1 MLGEGLYVL
10 IKKGDPSQL
19 HARKYL
25 TKDEHTIGRQG
36 NGVQPDI
43 AFSSPY
49 ISRMHAAF
57 RKVGNQY
64 ELVDLASKH
73 GTELNGSVIHD
84 TAQVLRHGDRIS
96 LAKGVAELVF
106 IMEQDELDA
115 TRELPLPIARKE
127 SLITGLDIHVE
138 RREVCLDGKRIP
150 LSGKDMDLLVLLYQ
164 RANEAISYEEIIVH
178 IWPERLSFSETS
190 IPDVGRSEINA
201 LVYRLR
207 RKLGPYGKQIM
218 TIPRYGY
225 RFEE

>member
-1 MLGEGLYVL
+1 MLGDGVYVL

-25 TKDEHTIGRQG
+25 TKSELTIGRQG

-57 RKVGNQY
+57 RKVGDRY
-64 ELVDLASKH
+64 EIADLSSKH
-73 GTELNGSVIHD
+73 GTEVNGNAVCEE
-84 TAQVLRHGDRIS
+84 AVVLRHGDRIS

-106 IMEQDELDA
+106 IIEQDELDA
-115 TRELPLPIARKE
+115 TRELPLSVTVKE
-127 SLITGLDIHVE
+127 SLLTGLDIHIE
-138 RREVCLDGKRIP
+138 RREVRLDGKRIP

-164 RANEAISYEEIIVH
+164 RANQAVSYEEVMVH
-178 IWPERLSFSETS
+178 IWPERLSFSETT

-207 RKLGPYGKQIM
+207 RKLGPYGEQIM

-225 RFEE
+225 RLEM